1 MAFPACP
8 SDNQVHKEGNR
19 SYVYD
24 STLGVWDKIAELDN
38 QTPNTGGEFVSDRSH
53 VLGNE
58 FIRTSKNY
66 PTQIKMYNGASGA
79 IGGIIALGMKVLES
93 E

>member
-1 MAFPACP
+1 MAFPASP

-19 SYVYD
+19 SYDYD

-53 VLGNE
+53 V
-58 FIRTSKNY
+58 
-66 PTQIKMYNGASGA
+66 
-79 IGGIIALGMKVLES
+79 
-93 E
+93 